1 MKIVINRCFGG
12 FGLSEEARALLGVEY
27 AWDIQRDDP
36 RLVEVV
42 ERLGKAANGQCSE
55 LRVVE
60 IPDGVEYNLSDYDGV
75 ETIHEKHRMWP

>member
-12 FGLSEEARALLGVEY
+12 FGLSEEALALLDIEY
-27 AWDIQRDDP
+27 AWDIQRNDP

-42 ERLGKAANGQCSE
+42 ERLGKAANGACSE